1 MSRQERLVLRRAGDQ
16 LETETLGVLEAET
29 LAFDRGFQTGR
40 LKPPRPELE
49 GFFGTDAKS
58 NPVDHSRARTSAHQA
73 WIFEERQ
80 VRTGA
85 AIFIR
90 VKEVV
95 DRGVVLVDRLL
106 DEPQAHDPGIE
117 LEVLRRVGG
126 DGADVVDTVQWVHV
140 RYFLPRSPW
149 ILFHPRMYTEDGGLH
164 WTMIKTPG
172 VAQPG

>member
-49 GFFGTDAKS
+49 GFFGTDPKS

-73 WIFEERQ
+73 GVFEERE
-80 VRTGA
+80 VRTGT

-90 VKEVV
+90 VEEVV
-95 DRGVVLVDRLL
+95 ARRIVLVDRLL
-106 DEPQAHDPGIE
+106 DEPQTHDPGIE
-117 LEVLRRVGG
+117 LEVPGRVGC
-126 DGADVVDTVQWVHV
+126 DRADVVDSVQWVHLLLV
-140 RYFLPRSPW
+140 RT
-149 ILFHPRMYTEDGGLH
+149 H
-164 WTMIKTPG
+164 
-172 VAQPG
+172 